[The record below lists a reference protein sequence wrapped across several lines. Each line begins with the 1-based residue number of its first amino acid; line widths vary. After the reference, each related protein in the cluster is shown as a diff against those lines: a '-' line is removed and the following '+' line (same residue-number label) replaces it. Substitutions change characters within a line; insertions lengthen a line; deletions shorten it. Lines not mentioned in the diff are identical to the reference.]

1 MTTTTSYLPAM
12 RAAMGLVEMAEG
24 AGILVR
30 PAVYPTAVALSAIDR
45 SETGQLAALLGLTE
59 RRVYT
64 FDDGDP
70 IEVWTGM
77 VGGMTVTTQR
87 TMKHLSVFDA
97 ARAAGH
103 DEPCA
108 TRQHMRMVS
117 ECTCTTEQVA
127 S

>member
-1 MTTTTSYLPAM
+1 MTPTSYMPAM
-12 RAAMGLVEMAEG
+12 RAATDLVKMAEA

-30 PAVYPTAVALSAIDR
+30 PAVYPTVVSLSAIDS
-45 SETGQLAALLGLTE
+45 SETGQLATLLGLTE

-64 FDDGDP
+64 FDDGAP

-77 VGGMTVTTQR
+77 VDGMTVTTQR

-117 ECTCTTEQVA
+117 ECTCTTKQVA